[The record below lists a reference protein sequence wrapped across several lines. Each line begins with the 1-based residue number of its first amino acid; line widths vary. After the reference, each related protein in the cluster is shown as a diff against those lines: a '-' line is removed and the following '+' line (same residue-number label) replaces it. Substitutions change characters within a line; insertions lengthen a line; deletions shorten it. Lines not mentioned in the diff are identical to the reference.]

1 MLRRVVEICTT
12 IETGRWNGTASI
24 DMIEDDDLDMA
35 TTQMIATL
43 QRTLAAASPRGM
55 PTKRGR
61 RKTGPFTSGGSGGG
75 AASSSSSSA
84 ASVSGFWIGEH

>member
-24 DMIEDDDLDMA
+24 DMIEDEELDLA

-43 QRTLAAASPRGM
+43 QRTLATASPRGNSSNRRN
-55 PTKRGR
+55 RGR
-61 RKTGPFTSGGSGGG
+61 KNDI
-75 AASSSSSSA
+75 AAG
-84 ASVSGFWIGEH
+84 ASVGRASTSSTASVRLS